1 MLIGAAVLTLGA
13 AAIPAAPGILELGDP
28 CGSIVEQGVSDAK
41 LARDKAAQSVVNFT
55 GA

>member
-1 MLIGAAVLTLGA
+1 MLIGVVVLARGA
-13 AAIPAAPGILELGDP
+13 AAIPAATGILGEP

-41 LARDKAAQSVVNFT
+41 LACDKAAQSVVNFT